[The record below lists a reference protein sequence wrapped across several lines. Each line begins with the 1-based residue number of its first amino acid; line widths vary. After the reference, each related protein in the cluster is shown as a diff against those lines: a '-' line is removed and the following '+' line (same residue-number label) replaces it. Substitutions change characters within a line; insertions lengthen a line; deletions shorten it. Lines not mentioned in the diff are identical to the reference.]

1 VVGEKCDQC
10 PARWVFVPDYGCH
23 QCDSCTH
30 ALLDTTDELQD
41 LIDPIILEFD
51 SANSGHFTR
60 RKLENMR
67 ELLKELK
74 PKFDEVDPKQISL
87 DLYIEE
93 LETLE
98 QDSKNLNRKAN
109 YSLENSDSLKT
120 NAVDLKEKAE
130 VLLNDVED
138 AEDASFRVIEG
149 IKRIISQL
157 KDITPEVK
165 LAEKDGQ
172 EILDAIKQYNLT
184 GRENAANS
192 EMEKVTLLLTNV
204 TNFKIPVD
212 YLEERTETL
221 KNNVKNF
228 NDKLDD
234 LYNQTQYSL
243 NKANEAQRI
252 IDKSG

>member
-1 VVGEKCDQC
+1 
-10 PARWVFVPDYGCH
+10 
-23 QCDSCTH
+23 
-30 ALLDTTDELQD
+30 
-41 LIDPIILEFD
+41 
-51 SANSGHFTR
+51 
-60 RKLENMR
+60 
-67 ELLKELK
+67 
-74 PKFDEVDPKQISL
+74 
-87 DLYIEE
+87 
-93 LETLE
+93 
-98 QDSKNLNRKAN
+98 
-109 YSLENSDSLKT
+109 LKT

-243 NKANEAQRI
+243 NKANEARRI

>member
-1 VVGEKCDQC
+1 
-10 PARWVFVPDYGCH
+10 
-23 QCDSCTH
+23 
-30 ALLDTTDELQD
+30 
-41 LIDPIILEFD
+41 
-51 SANSGHFTR
+51 
-60 RKLENMR
+60 M
-67 ELLKELK
+67 
-74 PKFDEVDPKQISL
+74 
-87 DLYIEE
+87 
-93 LETLE
+93 
-98 QDSKNLNRKAN
+98 
-109 YSLENSDSLKT
+109 KT

-172 EILDAIKQYNLT
+172 EILNAIKQYNLT

>member
-1 VVGEKCDQC
+1 
-10 PARWVFVPDYGCH
+10 
-23 QCDSCTH
+23 
-30 ALLDTTDELQD
+30 
-41 LIDPIILEFD
+41 
-51 SANSGHFTR
+51 
-60 RKLENMR
+60 
-67 ELLKELK
+67 
-74 PKFDEVDPKQISL
+74 
-87 DLYIEE
+87 
-93 LETLE
+93 
-98 QDSKNLNRKAN
+98 
-109 YSLENSDSLKT
+109 LKT

>member
-1 VVGEKCDQC
+1 
-10 PARWVFVPDYGCH
+10 
-23 QCDSCTH
+23 
-30 ALLDTTDELQD
+30 
-41 LIDPIILEFD
+41 
-51 SANSGHFTR
+51 
-60 RKLENMR
+60 
-67 ELLKELK
+67 
-74 PKFDEVDPKQISL
+74 
-87 DLYIEE
+87 
-93 LETLE
+93 
-98 QDSKNLNRKAN
+98 
-109 YSLENSDSLKT
+109 LKT

-172 EILDAIKQYNLT
+172 EILNAIKQYNLT

>member
-1 VVGEKCDQC
+1 
-10 PARWVFVPDYGCH
+10 
-23 QCDSCTH
+23 
-30 ALLDTTDELQD
+30 
-41 LIDPIILEFD
+41 
-51 SANSGHFTR
+51 
-60 RKLENMR
+60 M
-67 ELLKELK
+67 
-74 PKFDEVDPKQISL
+74 
-87 DLYIEE
+87 
-93 LETLE
+93 
-98 QDSKNLNRKAN
+98 
-109 YSLENSDSLKT
+109 KT